1 MAKEMTREEK
11 LWTMTGTT
19 LLGVAEGLGLN
30 VNKNTLKQG
39 KEKLI
44 AKILEAEKK
53 LENGA
58 NTAENE
64 ANTDAW
70 EQEANAEHAT
80 REEQQ
85 AKNDKEAE
93 DTINKPKRRGRT
105 RDSKPATESKTET
118 KTKEKIETKAE
129 EKTTN
134 RGNLKLKELTYK
146 GKTQT
151 IRAWADE
158 LQMPWATLY
167 DRVNRNGWS
176 VEDAIEIPL
185 GQRRK

>member
-19 LLGVAEGLGLN
+19 LLGVAENLGLN

-58 NTAENE
+58 NNE
-64 ANTDAW
+64 QMEAPT
-70 EQEANAEHAT
+70 EQEAIVEPAT
-80 REEQQ
+80 QEEQP
-85 AKNDKEAE
+85 AE
-93 DTINKPKRRGRT
+93 NNNETEIATNKPKRKGRT
-105 RDSKPATESKTET
+105 RDRKPTTENKSE
-118 KTKEKIETKAE
+118 EKIL
-129 EKTTN
+129 N
-134 RGNLKLKELTYK
+134 RTNLKLKELTYK
-146 GKTQT
+146 GKTQS
-151 IRAWADE
+151 IRAWAEE

>member
-1 MAKEMTREEK
+1 MTREEK
-11 LWTMTGTT
+11 LWTMTGKT
-19 LLGVAEGLGLN
+19 LLGVAEEFGLN
-30 VNKNTLKQG
+30 VNKNILKQG

-53 LENGA
+53 LENES
-58 NTAENE
+58 NMDE
-64 ANTDAW
+64 W
-70 EQEANAEHAT
+70 EQSADAEHAT

-93 DTINKPKRRGRT
+93 DTVNKPKRKGRT
-105 RDSKPATESKTET
+105 RTAKTED
-118 KTKEKIETKAE
+118 KPIIKEK
-129 EKTTN
+129 KTSDRT
-134 RGNLKLKELTYK
+134 NLKIKELTYN
-146 GKTQT
+146 GRTQT
-151 IRAWADE
+151 IREWAKE
-158 LQMPWATLY
+158 LEMPWATLY

>member
-11 LWTMTGTT
+11 LWTMTGKT
-19 LLGVAEGLGLN
+19 LLGVAEKLN
-30 VNKNTLKQG
+30 LDVNKNILKQG

-53 LENGA
+53 LENES
-58 NTAENE
+58 NMDE
-64 ANTDAW
+64 W
-70 EQEANAEHAT
+70 EQSANAEYAA

-93 DTINKPKRRGRT
+93 NAVNKPKRRGRT
-105 RDSKPATESKTET
+105 RT
-118 KTKEKIETKAE
+118 TKAE
-129 EKTTN
+129 DKPVIKKEKTSDRT
-134 RGNLKLKELTYK
+134 NLKIKELTYN
-146 GKTQT
+146 GRTQT
-151 IRAWADE
+151 IREWAKE
-158 LQMPWATLY
+158 LGMPWATLY

>member
-11 LWTMTGTT
+11 LWTMTETT

-58 NTAENE
+58 NNEQIEAPEMAAPVAEE
-64 ANTDAW
+64 
-70 EQEANAEHAT
+70 
-80 REEQQ
+80 
-85 AKNDKEAE
+85 
-93 DTINKPKRRGRT
+93 KPKRRRGKNKASEEVAG
-105 RDSKPATESKTET
+105 DGAPYSQVMNEIFEDEKKAAKKKTESKAS
-118 KTKEKIETKAE
+118 KAP
-129 EKTTN
+129 KKDPKKA
-134 RGNLKLKELTYK
+134 NLKMNELTYK
-146 GKTQT
+146 GQTKTV
-151 IRAWADE
+151 REWAD
-158 LQMPWATLY
+158 QIGMPWATLY
-167 DRVNRNGWS
+167 DRVNRNGWT

-185 GQRRK
+185 GERRPK

>member
-19 LLGVAEGLGLN
+19 LLGVAENLGLN

-58 NTAENE
+58 NNE
-64 ANTDAW
+64 QMEAPAK
-70 EQEANAEHAT
+70 QEVSTEST
-80 REEQQ
+80 VQEEQPTENSN
-85 AKNDKEAE
+85 KAE
-93 DTINKPKRRGRT
+93 DAVNKPKRRGRT
-105 RDSKPATESKTET
+105 RDPKPTTEPKTE
-118 KTKEKIETKAE
+118 EKIETKTE
-129 EKTTN
+129 EKITN
-134 RGNLKLKELTYK
+134 RTNLKIKELTYK

>member
-19 LLGVAEGLGLN
+19 LLGVAENLGLN

-58 NTAENE
+58 NNE
-64 ANTDAW
+64 QMEVPV
-70 EQEANAEHAT
+70 EQEVSTEPIVQ
-80 REEQQ
+80 EEQSVENSDETEVT
-85 AKNDKEAE
+85 AD
-93 DTINKPKRRGRT
+93 KPKRKGRT
-105 RDSKPATESKTET
+105 RDHKPTTENKPE
-118 KTKEKIETKAE
+118 EKIS
-129 EKTTN
+129 N
-134 RGNLKLKELTYK
+134 RANLKLKELTYK
-146 GKTQT
+146 GKTQS
-151 IRAWADE
+151 IRAWAEE